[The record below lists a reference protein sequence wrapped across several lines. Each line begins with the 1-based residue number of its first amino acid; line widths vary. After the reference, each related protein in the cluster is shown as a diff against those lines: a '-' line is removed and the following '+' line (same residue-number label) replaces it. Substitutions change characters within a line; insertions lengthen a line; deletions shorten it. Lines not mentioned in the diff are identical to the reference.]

1 MESEEEKII
10 YLRLDFIFSPYQCDR
25 KLWLLV
31 GILALST

>member
-1 MESEEEKII
+1 MESKEEKIM
-10 YLRLDFIFSPYQCDR
+10 YLRLDFIFSLYQCDR